1 ELSAEAQTSLMAVL
15 NIVELKAHTLTTAAT
30 SLTRLAEEG
39 KYRPDLAHYLSTLV
53 IQMPPL
59 RERREDIPL
68 LAQKMLEDVN
78 AAGGPQF
85 SGFRAQAMDQLV
97 MYPWRG
103 NFDEL
108 RTVIQQAARRA
119 TSPLIGPNDLPDA
132 LHHAARAA
140 AHQRRAPEPIVLD
153 QYLERIEAELIRR
166 ALKRSKGNRARAARL
181 LGISR
186 ARLLRRIEQLGD
198 AIRDT

>member
-1 ELSAEAQTSLMAVL
+1 
-15 NIVELKAHTLTTAAT
+15 
-30 SLTRLAEEG
+30 
-39 KYRPDLAHYLSTLV
+39 
-53 IQMPPL
+53 
-59 RERREDIPL
+59 
-68 LAQKMLEDVN
+68 MLEDVN

-85 SGFRAQAMDQLV
+85 SGFRAEAMDQLV